1 MLTGGGRP
9 STPEKGETVALGRRR
24 LLIGFAGAGGLALAG
39 CGWARELTPPPEP
52 ATIRF
57 DPPPGTPDVDAR
69 SHGTITVTAGT
80 LRSVE
85 WIDET
90 GRSLPGTSAPDQRT
104 WTSAEPLGYGHTYT
118 ARAVAHGETGDVI
131 ATATCTTVA
140 PQQLI
145 DVSLRSANLVELAE
159 NDTYG
164 VGFVLVAHFGEPVD
178 RAAAE
183 RHLKVT
189 AQPAVNG
196 AWYWLDDQNAH
207 WRPEHYHAPGTR
219 IAISAELFGRPLG
232 DGRYGMRDQQV
243 SVIIGPAHV
252 AVADDDTKQ
261 IEVFENGNLVRTMP
275 TSMGMGGTAVVG
287 GRALSFWTPPGI
299 YTVLDRKDPVI
310 MDSATY
316 GLPTSSALGY
326 RTSIN
331 HAVRISHDGIF
342 VHALAASMWAQGN
355 TNVSHGCLNLS
366 PADAAWF
373 YDFVIPGDVVEVRD
387 TGGDPLDIWQN
398 GDWSI
403 PWTDWLR
410 GGAHP

>member
-9 STPEKGETVALGRRR
+9 STPEKGETVELGRRR

-207 WRPEHYHAPGTR
+207 WRPEHYHAPGTQ

>member
-1 MLTGGGRP
+1 M
-9 STPEKGETVALGRRR
+9 ALGRRR

-39 CGWARELTPPPEP
+39 CGWARELAPPPEP

-57 DPPPGTPDVDAR
+57 DPPPGTHDVDAR
-69 SHGTITVTAGT
+69 SHGTISVTAGR

-85 WIDET
+85 WTDET

-118 ARAVAHGETGDVI
+118 ARAVAHGETGDVT

-145 DVSLRSANLVELAE
+145 DVSLRSANLVDLAE

-219 IAISAELFGRPLG
+219 ITISAELFGRPLG

-252 AVADDDTKQ
+252 AIADDDTKQ

-331 HAVRISHDGIF
+331 HAVRLSHDGIF

>member
-1 MLTGGGRP
+1 M
-9 STPEKGETVALGRRR
+9 ALGRRR

-39 CGWARELTPPPEP
+39 WGWSREVAPPPEP

-57 DPPPGTPDVDAR
+57 DPPPGAYDVDAR
-69 SHGTITVTAGT
+69 SPGTITVTDGT

-85 WIDET
+85 WIDEA
-90 GRSLPGTSAPDQRT
+90 GRSLPGASAPDQRT
-104 WTSAEPLGYGHTYT
+104 WTSTEPLGYGHTYT
-118 ARAVAHGETGDVI
+118 AKAVAHGDTGDVT
-131 ATATCTTVA
+131 ATTTCTTVR
-140 PQQLI
+140 PRQLV

-159 NDTYG
+159 NETYG
-164 VGFVLVAHFGEPVD
+164 VGFVLVAHFDEPVD
-178 RAAAE
+178 RAAVQL
-183 RHLKVT
+183 HLKIT
-189 AQPAVNG
+189 TQPAVTG

-219 IAISAELFGRPLG
+219 ITIEAELFGRALG
-232 DGRYGMRDQQV
+232 EGRYGARDRRV
-243 SVIIGPAHV
+243 SVDIGPAHV
-252 AVADDDTKQ
+252 AIADDDSKH
-261 IEVFENGNLVRTMP
+261 IEVFDNGNLVRTMP

-287 GRALSFWTPPGI
+287 GRVMSFWTRPGI

-310 MDSATY
+310 MDSASY
-316 GLPTSSALGY
+316 GLPTNSALGY

-366 PADAAWF
+366 PNDAAWF
-373 YDFVIPGDVVEVRD
+373 YDFVVPGDVVEVRN
-387 TGGDPLDIWQN
+387 TGGEPLDIWQN

-403 PWTDWLR
+403 PWDDWLS